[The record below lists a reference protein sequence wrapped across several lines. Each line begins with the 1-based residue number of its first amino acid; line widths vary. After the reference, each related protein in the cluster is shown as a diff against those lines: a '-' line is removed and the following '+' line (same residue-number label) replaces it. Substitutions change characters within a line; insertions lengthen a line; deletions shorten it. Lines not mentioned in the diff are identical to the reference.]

1 MNKVAREKIRVKI
14 KGIFRLNILPKIY
27 ITLGFILLF
36 IIIGKFLPFIADK
49 APDVIIEKINEIPFR
64 YIEPLIAVPILLLG
78 IYVFQI
84 FISLLHIVKLV
95 LFGEKIIPFND
106 LNSKENLFKYKGK
119 NFSGEAFKEKNN
131 VLTDEFIFKKGKKI
145 SHIKI
150 FNNGNVEFEEQWYYK
165 GINPHP
171 EGKYRS
177 DYNSATLD
185 DIKGGAFYEVSSKQ
199 IIVNRYKTWHKNRQL
214 AQIYITYKNGKELE
228 IRFDENG
235 NKIDVAE

>member
-1 MNKVAREKIRVKI
+1 MNKVAREKTRVKI

-27 ITLGFILLF
+27 VTLGFILLF

-49 APDVIIEKINEIPFR
+49 AKFLDEIPVR
-64 YIEPLIAVPILLLG
+64 YIEPLINIPILLLG

-119 NFSGEAFKEKNN
+119 KFSGEAFKEKNN
-131 VLTDEFIFKKGKKI
+131 VITDEFVFKKGKKT

-185 DIKGGAFYEVSSKQ
+185 DIKGSAFYEVSSKQ
-199 IIVNRYKTWHKNRQL
+199 IIVNRYRTWHKNRQL